1 MQTGAG
7 DLFGSGGGTS
17 QIKSG
22 GVFTDAPWG
31 GGGVSPGG
39 SNQWMSYPALPNF
52 NVSGGGSMPQQYTLA
67 DQLIGGKHKL
77 GGGMTA
83 EPTMDPLF
91 TNNFYGM
98 LRQLMSG
105 GGGDLQNQ
113 LLSFLGGG
121 QSNIPGASSL
131 TSMAQTGNPISALP
145 EWQKMIQA
153 QQRGIGENAANL
165 KEQFAFMGDL
175 ASSPMATGMS
185 DYFAQTSKDQ
195 NALLG
200 QLETQS
206 MEAAMQRELAASQDI
221 TGMAGAETQFLNQL
235 FQGSALA
242 SPNIYGGGKGSSILG
257 GIGSLLGAGASGAGA
272 GLAASAGGA
281 GTMEAILAGLAAI

>member
-1 MQTGAG
+1 MATGAN
-7 DLFGSGGGTS
+7 DLFGGGNTF
-17 QIKSG
+17 G
-22 GVFTDAPWG
+22 GSNQRMPWG
-31 GGGVSPGG
+31 GGGGSTGG

-52 NVSGGGSMPQQYTLA
+52 NPSTSFSGSYTLA
-67 DQLIGGKHKL
+67 DPLVGGKHKL
-77 GGGMTA
+77 GGGMTT
-83 EPTMDPLF
+83 EPTMDPTF

-98 LRQLMSG
+98 LQQLMSG
-105 GGGDLQNQ
+105 GSDLQNQ

-121 QSNIPGASSL
+121 KSNIPGADTL

-145 EWQKMIQA
+145 EWQKMIEA

-185 DYFAQTSKDQ
+185 DFYAQTTKDQ

-200 QLETQS
+200 QLDTQA

-221 TGMAGAETQFLNQL
+221 TGMAGAESQFLNQL
-235 FQGSALA
+235 FQGAALA
-242 SPNIYGGGKGSSILG
+242 SPNIYGGQKGSSILD

-272 GLAASAGGA
+272 GLAASAGGS
-281 GTMEAILAGLAAI
+281 GTIASILAGLAAI

>member
-1 MQTGAG
+1 MQSGAG
-7 DLFGSGGGTS
+7 DLFGSGGTS

-22 GVFTDAPWG
+22 GVFVDSSWG

-52 NVSGGGSMPQQYTLA
+52 SVSGSAPMPQQYTLA

-98 LRQLMSG
+98 LRQLMS

-221 TGMAGAETQFLNQL
+221 TGMAGAESQFLNQL

-242 SPNIYGGGKGSSILG
+242 SPNIYGGQKGSSMLG
-257 GIGSLLGAGASGAGA
+257 GIGSLLGGIGSLAGD
-272 GLAASAGGA
+272 AGGMA
-281 GTMEAILAGLAAI
+281 AILAPFAAAI

>member
-7 DLFGSGGGTS
+7 DLFGSGGGMS
-17 QIKSG
+17 QINSG
-22 GVFTDAPWG
+22 GVFAYSSWG

-52 NVSGGGSMPQQYTLA
+52 NPGNPSSPTAYHL
-67 DQLIGGKHKL
+67 DNPLIGGKHNL
-77 GGGMTA
+77 GGGMFA
-83 EPTMDPLF
+83 EPTMSPTF
-91 TNNFYGM
+91 TNNFYQI
-98 LRQLMSG
+98 LQSLMGG

-113 LLSFLGGG
+113 LLSFLSGG

-235 FQGSALA
+235 FQGCALA
-242 SPNIYGGGKGSSILG
+242 SPIVYGGK
-257 GIGSLLGAGASGAGA
+257 
-272 GLAASAGGA
+272 
-281 GTMEAILAGLAAI
+281 